1 MQEATAL
8 AQAHENLKKGSKNAN
23 PVFEILLTPI
33 TKGSPIKFLAIRL
46 ENKDSFVEVWG
57 WETKEEITIISATEA
72 QEFAKTNNIRVVNK
86 QLPWHRI
93 LEIENKAYKTK

>member
-1 MQEATAL
+1 M
-8 AQAHENLKKGSKNAN
+8 
-23 PVFEILLTPI
+23 
-33 TKGSPIKFLAIRL
+33 
-46 ENKDSFVEVWG
+46 EVWG